1 MHSYMRPLL
10 DLFGLWALV
19 LLVYVA
25 YRQGLDGL
33 RLLGRMTL
41 NAARDLALPAAIVL
55 AAALLAHQ
63 FLGWP

>member
-1 MHSYMRPLL
+1 MQPYLRPLL

-19 LLVYVA
+19 LLVDVA

-33 RLLGRMTL
+33 RDLGQLTL
-41 NAARDLALPAAIVL
+41 NAARDLALPAALVV
-55 AAALLAHQ
+55 AAALVAHR